1 MRKTGL
7 CLLLWGLACG
17 WTATDAPGGD
27 GGEDAPAGAD
37 AVCWPD
43 EAARQAIRNRTL
55 SLKVLSASRRIKTFQ
70 AVRLVISFRNT
81 GDRALQVPNAYP
93 AMLGA
98 EIAPAADGAQP
109 MVYVP
114 EVNARQRSKLV
125 RIPAGRV
132 FGNLHTANWLA
143 CRPLKGRPAEWPYLP
158 PGTYR
163 FRLFLCG
170 APDLRTD
177 WMPLEV
183 IAPRLSKAAEAAV
196 GRRRPGGR
204 LILLDADRCCP
215 VPSGSVEAPFSH
227 LRDALRSAKCGD
239 VVFCEPG
246 RYVTD
251 SLTVPDGVLLA
262 GAGAANSLLVVHTF
276 GKSVPAVRL
285 DGNCHVEDLAI
296 TNGDATAS
304 HLVLAEGKASRPTL
318 TRCALFPGKDRVLG
332 SLVAWRGAAPTARN
346 CIVISPQGGYG
357 VFARHRARPVLE
369 YCTIVSRGF
378 GVGMM
383 DGSTP
388 VIRRCII
395 AGRCPGVLTD
405 TTCEVALADSVL
417 WCRGGGKQFPY
428 PVTKWRLE
436 KDPEDPARTK
446 TVSQLLSA
454 VMKRRD
460 VHCLDPA
467 FVVRGEFGEY
477 LTVPDGSDAAAYG
490 AYAGKGGKWPA
501 STAKVRAFPLPDLV
515 GLLKTGSR
523 QSASRRGG

>member
-1 MRKTGL
+1 MTRAGI

-17 WTATDAPGGD
+17 WTAPDAPGGD

-37 AVCWPD
+37 AARWPD

-55 SLKVLSASRRIKTFQ
+55 RLEVLSASRRIKTFQ
-70 AVRLVISFRNT
+70 AVELVISFRNT
-81 GDRALQVPNAYP
+81 GDGALRVPNAYP

-109 MVYVP
+109 MLYVP
-114 EVNARQRSKLV
+114 EVDAGQRSKLV
-125 RIPAGRV
+125 RLPARRAL
-132 FGNLHTANWLA
+132 GNLYTANWLA

-170 APDLRTD
+170 AANLRTD

-183 IAPRLSKAAEAAV
+183 IAPRLSKAAEAAA
-196 GRRRPGGR
+196 GRRRQGGR

-215 VPSGSVEAPFSH
+215 VPTGSVEAPFSH
-227 LRDALRSAKCGD
+227 LADALRRARCGD

-296 TNGDATAS
+296 TNGDATATY
-304 HLVLAEGKASRPTL
+304 LVLAEGEACRPTL
-318 TRCALFPGKDRVLG
+318 TRCALLAGKDRVFG

-346 CIVISPQGGYG
+346 CIVISPEGGYS
-357 VFARHRARPVLE
+357 VFARHQAKPVLE

-383 DGSTP
+383 DSACP
-388 VIRRCII
+388 VLRRCII

-405 TTCEVALADSVL
+405 TTCELALTDSVL
-417 WCRGGGKQFPY
+417 WCRRGGGQFPY
-428 PVTKWRLE
+428 PLTKWRLE
-436 KDPEDPARTK
+436 KDPQNPAKTK
-446 TVSQLLSA
+446 TVAEPLSA
-454 VMKRRD
+454 AMKRRD

-467 FVVRGEFGEY
+467 LVVRGELGEY
-477 LTVPDGSDAAAYG
+477 LAVPDGSDAAAYG
-490 AYAGKGGKWPA
+490 AYAGAGGKWPT
-501 STAKVRAFPLPDLV
+501 STGKVRAFPLPDLA
-515 GLLKTGSR
+515 GLLETGSR
-523 QSASRRGG
+523 QSTSRRGG